1 MSAQDMI
8 DQIIININAI
18 VDARGS
24 EKCLIFPVEPPYPRR
39 LTKAAD
45 CGIISE
51 RNHTPSKED
60 KP

>member
-24 EKCLIFPVEPPYPRR
+24 EKCR
-39 LTKAAD
+39 LVLESLHMLAALRD
-45 CGIISE
+45 GLGDE
-51 RNHTPSKED
+51 KGGE
-60 KP
+60 